1 LKYYKFKYKAL
12 AYYSIIMENDFCCC
26 CSKFKYLTLTLLAI
40 LTLNSSYLHAQV
52 LINEVNVRPGTNAT
66 SAQFQS
72 LKDCANPTFGNE
84 YIELY
89 NADPCNAV
97 DISCYLIATPYSGIT
112 ANSQGSFRFPA
123 GTSIPPLGFISIGGA
138 NSGATFLL
146 PAYCTGPNSGNLVT
160 GGSRWFLDNF
170 DQYVALYSANGTP
183 LDVVYWT
190 TSAGQASRWNNV
202 NYDGLYLAPTT
213 IANPTS
219 CTSLSTLAGPQT
231 FPNTIVNYAGA
242 APSLATVIH
251 RVQDGSSTWA
261 TNATPTINSCNGTCV
276 TPTTFTIS
284 ATTIAPTCSS
294 NNGSISIN
302 VTPAGNYTYTWSNN
316 VSTSATANGLGA
328 GNYSVTVSAGGC
340 QKDTT
345 ITLTSPNGPTNITVS
360 PTNPTCNQSNGSVV
374 LSNVIGGT
382 GPYTYNFN
390 SLGYSATDVYSN
402 LPAGTY
408 TLLVQD
414 AAGCIYSAPAIVINN
429 SNGPTAVS
437 VTPVNASCGLAN
449 GSVNIG
455 LVTGGV
461 GPYQY
466 NFNNLGFSN
475 TSQFQS
481 LAEGSYPLVINDSQG
496 CTYTAPNVVIA
507 GSLPITDII
516 VNITNPGCGLP
527 NGSVTLGNVTG
538 GVGPYTYNFNNTG
551 FFGSSIFNNLNG
563 GSYSLIVQD
572 ALGCTYTAPNIILN
586 SLNGPTGITLSATN
600 STCGLANGAI
610 TVTSVIGGTLPYQ
623 YAINGNNLS
632 PNDSF
637 TNISANNYTIT
648 VQDSAGC
655 TFSDT
660 ISVFTTPAITS
671 ANVITTPAN
680 CARTGGSININGV
693 IGGTATYQY
702 NFDNGGLTANT
713 LYDNLGP
720 GTYTIIIQDINGCQ
734 LSLQETIAVDNSNGP
749 NNINYTFTSPG
760 CEDPDGKI
768 NITNINGGTAPYLY
782 SFNNG
787 PFVSATEF
795 NSLPV
800 GSYTITVQDA
810 NGCEFSTTAVL
821 PPKTGEDAYYTPN
834 SFTPNGDNTNETWTI
849 KGNCILAIDCVIF
862 NRWGEEI
869 ATINSPSEFWDGNY
883 KNQKAMGGI
892 YCYKAKI
899 TFQSGIEKIIFGHIN
914 LIN

>member
-1 LKYYKFKYKAL
+1 
-12 AYYSIIMENDFCCC
+12 MENDFCCR
-26 CSKFKYLTLTLLAI
+26 SLKFKCITLFLLAI
-40 LTLNSSYLHAQV
+40 LTLCSKNLHAQV
-52 LINEVNVRPGTNAT
+52 LINEVNVKPGTNAT

-72 LKDCANPTFGNE
+72 LKDCTNPTYGNE

-261 TNATPTINSCNGTCV
+261 TNASPTLNSCNGTCV
-276 TPTTFTIS
+276 TPSTFTIT

-294 NNGSISIN
+294 NNGSITIN
-302 VTPAGNYTYTWSNN
+302 VNPAGSYTYAWSNN
-316 VSTSATANGLGA
+316 VSTLATANGLGA
-328 GNYSVTVSAGGC
+328 GNYTVTVSAGGC

-360 PTNPTCNQSNGSVV
+360 PTNPTCNQSNGSVL

-390 SLGYSATDVYSN
+390 SLGYSSTDVYSN
-402 LPAGTY
+402 LLAGTY

-414 AAGCIYSAPAIVINN
+414 AAGCIYSAPDIILNN

-437 VTPVNASCGLAN
+437 VTPVDASCGLAN
-449 GSVNIG
+449 GSVTIG
-455 LVTGGV
+455 EVTGGV

-481 LAEGSYPLVINDSQG
+481 LAGGSYPLVISDSQG

-507 GSLPITDII
+507 SSLAITNIA
-516 VNITNPGCGLP
+516 VNVTNPGCGQP
-527 NGSVTLGNVTG
+527 NGIVTLGNVTG
-538 GVGPYTYNFNNTG
+538 GVGPYTYNFNNAG
-551 FFGSSIFNNLNG
+551 FSNTSVFNNLNG

-572 ALGCTYTAPNIILN
+572 AQGCTFSAPNIILN
-586 SLNGPTGITLSATN
+586 SLNGPTGIVLSATN

-623 YAINGNNLS
+623 YAINGNNFS

-648 VQDSAGC
+648 VQDNAGC

-660 ISVFTTPAITS
+660 ISVLTTPAITG
-671 ANVITTPAN
+671 ANIVTTPAN
-680 CARTGGSININGV
+680 CARTSGSININGV
-693 IGGTATYQY
+693 IGGTATYLY
-702 NFDNGGLTANT
+702 NFNNGGLTANT
-713 LYDNLGP
+713 LYDNLAP
-720 GTYTIIIQDINGCQ
+720 GTYTILIQDINGCQ
-734 LSLQETIAVDNSNGP
+734 LSVQETITVDNSSGP

-787 PFVSATEF
+787 PFLSDTEF
-795 NSLPV
+795 NGLTA

-810 NGCEFSTTAVL
+810 NGCEFSVNAVL
-821 PPKTGEDAYYTPN
+821 PPKTGENAYYTPN
-834 SFTPNGDNTNETWTI
+834 TFTPNGDNTNETWTI
-849 KGNCILAIDCVIF
+849 KGNCIIDIDCIIF
-862 NRWGEEI
+862 NRWGEKI
-869 ATINSPSEFWDGNY
+869 ATINSPTEFWDGYY
-883 KNQKAMGGI
+883 KNQKVTEGI

-899 TFQSGIEKIIFGHIN
+899 TFQSGSEKIIFGHIN